1 MLSFTSCLTK
11 KSPRLPGEFKNLSND
26 NITNLKFDIVFYQN
40 LTKSLQDQTKIT
52 NFLRTFVMSRATW
65 LSNVYLVE
73 LAIHNWQNF
82 SICLFICLIWAS
94 GTCLL
99 ANPNDGS
106 HSCSILTKSL
116 QDQTR
121 LMTKITNFL
130 RTFGMSRAIGL
141 SNVYFVANLVIL
153 DITWG
158 AIWGIPTPNLITTIF
173 VNIAKNFS
181 RIVIVWIDT

>member
-26 NITNLKFDIVFYQN
+26 NVTNLKFDIVFYQN

-82 SICLFICLIWAS
+82 FNLFIYLFDLSPEA
-94 GTCLL
+94 LVF
-99 ANPNDGS
+99 
-106 HSCSILTKSL
+106 L
-116 QDQTR
+116 QTQMKACTVVQFWLNHCRIR
-121 LMTKITNFL
+121 LVWWRKLPI
-130 RTFGMSRAIGL
+130 SWGL
-141 SNVYFVANLVIL
+141 SGWAGQSGCQMSTL
-153 DITWG
+153 WQ
-158 AIWGIPTPNLITTIF
+158 IW
-173 VNIAKNFS
+173 
-181 RIVIVWIDT
+181 